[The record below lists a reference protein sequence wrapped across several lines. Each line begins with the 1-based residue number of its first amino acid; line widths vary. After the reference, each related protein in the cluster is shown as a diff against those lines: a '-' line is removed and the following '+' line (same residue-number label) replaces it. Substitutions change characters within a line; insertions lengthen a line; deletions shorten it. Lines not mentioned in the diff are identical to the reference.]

1 MSEYITVISAKR
13 VRGGVV
19 SVKTDMD
26 EYLYA
31 EIKGLLPRADGRR
44 TGSTDEY
51 RHIYLNPAVAESHGI
66 KPGARLEYEELT
78 AIIEESN
85 FARAK
90 SKALFLLTGRDYSSG
105 GLVKKLCESFPRG
118 AAESACSE
126 MLRLGL
132 IHEEDFGRRLAEEYI
147 CRKGMSRRHA
157 VIKLKEKGFD
167 GETAEALVSGIEH
180 DPVESIRRLIAAKYK
195 EIPSDAAG
203 RRKMY
208 AMLYRK
214 GFSAADISAAVGEIS
229 YDE

>member
-44 TGSTDEY
+44 T
-51 RHIYLNPAVAESHGI
+51 ESHGI